1 MDNFEEPLTTTA
13 MEAMHFRRGLHYLRY
28 TTTSTTGILSFLFS
42 VKAAELIVPIP
53 ELEDGSPD
61 WRVVQQVELQLSF
74 IFQLNA
80 NQVWWDMH
88 DVVARFE
95 AEDKYPVDLAVEDR
109 SIRFL

>member
-1 MDNFEEPLTTTA
+1 M
-13 MEAMHFRRGLHYLRY
+13 
-28 TTTSTTGILSFLFS
+28 
-42 VKAAELIVPIP
+42 KAAELIVPIP

-61 WRVVQQVELQLSF
+61 WRVVQQVELSSF
-74 IFQLNA
+74 HLFFQLNA

>member
-1 MDNFEEPLTTTA
+1 M
-13 MEAMHFRRGLHYLRY
+13 
-28 TTTSTTGILSFLFS
+28 
-42 VKAAELIVPIP
+42 KAAELIVPIP

-74 IFQLNA
+74 IFQLNT

-109 SIRFL
+109 CPFDSCEVEFSQIAGDWRGENVAGFYILALAGLWVAVKCC